1 LLRRERETSL
11 WKFDGRTAPVN
22 VRPRTRTSA
31 DIMRRNRLTTIRA
44 PSRYRKS
51 LEHDVSHLWQR
62 FAHAFEHALHLPEPA
77 ASRWHRAVSVH
88 APSAC

>member
-11 WKFDGRTAPVN
+11 WKFDGRMAPVN

-31 DIMRRNRLTTIRA
+31 DIMPRNRLTTIRA

-51 LEHDVSHLWQR
+51 PEHDVSHLWHK
-62 FAHAFEHALHLPEPA
+62 FAHAFEHALELPKPA
-77 ASRWHRAVSVH
+77 ASRWHRAGVGTRT
-88 APSAC
+88 